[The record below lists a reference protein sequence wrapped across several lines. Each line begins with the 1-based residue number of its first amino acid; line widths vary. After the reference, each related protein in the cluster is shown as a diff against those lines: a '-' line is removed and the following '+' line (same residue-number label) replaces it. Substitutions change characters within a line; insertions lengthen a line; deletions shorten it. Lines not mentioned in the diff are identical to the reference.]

1 MPLKPGKSPKVISAN
16 IRKLK
21 AEGRPQAQSVAIA
34 LHTAGK
40 PRRRTLG
47 ELMKGDANA

>member
-40 PRRRTLG
+40 PRRRTLRDV
-47 ELMKGDANA
+47 MKNGDAE